1 MNKKIELTLVTLLLT
16 IGSAFGQNDFRSGF
30 IITLESDTIQGQ
42 VDYRSNS
49 KNYASCIFKSEQ
61 GVSEYYPN
69 QISGFGY
76 INDRFFSSQIIE
88 SSFVEVLVRGE
99 ISLYKSRDMYHVKKD
114 TLLYDL
120 VSTVEKVEIDR
131 QVGMR
136 EKSRW
141 RGILSYLVSDCL
153 KNSNSLTAE
162 IRFDEEALT
171 QLVVKYNKCSGQE
184 FLEYKVSKPWVKF
197 DFGATIGV
205 SGSEIRRND
214 RASTYPFLADSYN
227 SIDPTIGLITTIS
240 SPRITEKI
248 AFQGEI
254 HFLKSDYSS
263 LVELKQPF
271 NQYHDIFIDLT
282 TLSFPLSIMYSFPE
296 KKYGFYIQAGINY
309 DYHLSADI
317 RLLSEQVDGN
327 VINTFSERSVFDI
340 NNHQIGYW
348 GGIGILKAYQRFRGS
363 LAIRYHQMSALIR
376 TDGLIIASNNRA
388 SVNLIL
394 FKK

>member
-1 MNKKIELTLVTLLLT
+1 MKEKINLTLITLLLT
-16 IGSAFGQNDFRSGF
+16 LGSVFGQHDFRSGF

-42 VDYRSNS
+42 VDYRANS
-49 KNYASCIFKSEQ
+49 KNYASCIFQSAQ

-69 QISGFGY
+69 QILGFGY
-76 INDRFFSSQIIE
+76 INDKFFSSQIIE

-120 VSTVEKVEIDR
+120 VSTVEKAEIDR

-153 KNSNSLTAE
+153 KNSNSLTAD
-162 IRFDEEALT
+162 IKLDEEALT
-171 QLVVKYNKCSGQE
+171 QFVVKYNKCSGQE
-184 FLEYKVSKPWVKF
+184 FIEYKVSKPWAKF

-205 SGSEIRRND
+205 SKTEIQRID
-214 RASTYPFLADSYN
+214 RSVSYPFLADSYS
-227 SIDPTIGLITTIS
+227 SIDPTIGLITTVS

-254 HFLKSDYSS
+254 HFLKSDYAS
-263 LVELKQPF
+263 LVELKRPF
-271 NQYHDIFIDLT
+271 NQFHDTFIDLT
-282 TLSFPLSIMYSFPE
+282 TLSIPISLMYSFPE
-296 KKYGFYIQAGINY
+296 KKYGFYVQAGVNY
-309 DYHLSADI
+309 DYHLSAEI
-317 RLLSEQVDGN
+317 RVLSEQVDGST
-327 VINTFSERSVFDI
+327 VNTFPERSGFDI
-340 NNHQIGYW
+340 NSHQIGYW
-348 GGIGILKAYQRFRGS
+348 GGIGILKTYQRFRGS
-363 LAIRYHQMSALIR
+363 LAIRYHQMSALNR
-376 TDGLIIASNNRA
+376 TDGLVITSNNRA